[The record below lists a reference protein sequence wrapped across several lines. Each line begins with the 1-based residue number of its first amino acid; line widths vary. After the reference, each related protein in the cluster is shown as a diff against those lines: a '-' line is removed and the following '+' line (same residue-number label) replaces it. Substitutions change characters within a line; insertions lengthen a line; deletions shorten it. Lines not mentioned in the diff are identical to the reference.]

1 MAFGMIV
8 KNLRAGKKLTLED
21 LGKQVKK
28 SKGYLS
34 GIENQKVRPPTPK
47 IVASLAASLGFDA
60 NVLAQVA
67 YVEKAP
73 KSLTTLSEFQAFKQS
88 VMSRV
93 PANLL
98 SNGAAV
104 PVEKPK
110 DEKPP
115 AVVPVEEKKL

>member
-8 KNLRAGKKLTLED
+8 KNLRAAKNLTLED

-34 GIENQKVRPPTPK
+34 GIENQKVRPPTPS
-47 IVASLAASLGFDA
+47 IVAALAKALGFDA

-73 KSLTTLSEFQAFKQS
+73 KSLNALPEFEAFKQS
-88 VMSRV
+88 VMAKV
-93 PANLL
+93 PVDLWVKIEP
-98 SNGAAV
+98 AAV
-104 PVEKPK
+104 APEKAVVEKPK
-110 DEKPP
+110 DEKV
-115 AVVPVEEKKL
+115 AQ

>member
-8 KNLRAGKKLTLED
+8 KNLRAEKKLTLED
-21 LGKQVKK
+21 LGKLVKK

-60 NVLAQVA
+60 NILAQVA

-73 KSLTTLSEFQAFKQS
+73 KSLTTLPEFQAFKQS
-88 VMSRV
+88 VMSKVPSNLLGDGTV
-93 PANLL
+93 PA
-98 SNGAAV
+98 
-104 PVEKPK
+104 EKQK

-115 AVVPVEEKKL
+115 VAVPVEEKKL

>member
-21 LGKQVKK
+21 LGKLVKK

-88 VMSRV
+88 VMSKV
-93 PANLL
+93 PSNLL
-98 SNGAAV
+98 SDGTV
-104 PVEKPK
+104 PAEKQK

-115 AVVPVEEKKL
+115 AVEEKKL